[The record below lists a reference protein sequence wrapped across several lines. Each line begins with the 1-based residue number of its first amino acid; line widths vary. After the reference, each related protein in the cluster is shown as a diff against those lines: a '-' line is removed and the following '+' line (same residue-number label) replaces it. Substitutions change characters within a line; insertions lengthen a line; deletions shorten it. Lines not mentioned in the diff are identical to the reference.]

1 MKNLNGITMYFDSFS
16 KEMLHEARNLGESKN
31 DEMIFNSY
39 RIQDFDSVKCG
50 YFCLDWLNSVSDYD
64 SYSKWLL
71 EYSPWDYEGNDQ
83 LVMKR
88 LNLN

>member
-1 MKNLNGITMYFDSFS
+1 MYFDSFGM
-16 KEMLHEARNLGESKN
+16 EMLPEAKNLGESKN

-50 YFCLDWLNSVSDYD
+50 YFCLDWLNSVNDYN
-64 SYSKWLL
+64 SYLNWLL
-71 EYSPWDYEGNDQ
+71 NYSASDFKGNDE

-88 LNLN
+88 LNLI